1 MVNSERYKNGYND
14 KFTAD
19 QMIRALSETKGM
31 ITLAAQK
38 LDCAPNTVRR
48 YIREYPTIAQA
59 QKDARDKMTDAVELK
74 LYEKIMSGDTTAM
87 IFYLKT
93 QAKERGYIERQEVTG
108 ADGTPLMKLVI
119 DAGDTEP

>member
-19 QMIRALSETKGM
+19 QMIRALNETKGM

-119 DAGDTEP
+119 DAGDTDQ